1 MNKKKWR
8 WKWKELGSPLL
19 FFMAVEIAAV
29 IVVALLLECWFC
41 SEWRPPLASFLF
53 LFVFAVMVGWTF
65 LVSLF
70 AEFLLVFFLVVLYWV
85 CRGDLVVFSGFCFLL
100 WVFPFLWDF
109 WSFLP
114 DGFFLEFI
122 WGILWG
128 FRVYFARKISVIL
141 GSLQGWKL
149 KKNDVREE
157 GDEGRKGV
165 R

>member
-1 MNKKKWR
+1 MAVKVKRIRKPFVVLYGCWDSCCNCC
-8 WKWKELGSPLL
+8 GSPSWVLVLL
-19 FFMAVEIAAV
+19 WMKTPSCFFSLPLCVCCDGW
-29 IVVALLLECWFC
+29 LDFF
-41 SEWRPPLASFLF
+41 SEFVRWVPLGF
-53 LFVFAVMVGWTF
+53 
-65 LVSLF
+65 
-70 AEFLLVFFLVVLYWV
+70 FFLVVLYWV
-85 CRGDLVVFSGFCFLL
+85 CRGDLLVFSGFCFLL

-149 KKNDVREE
+149 KKNDVRGE